1 MSNSAPPPGG
11 FAADLPG
18 KRGGETIR
26 ILLMMAT
33 VLAFL
38 LPLLWTALA
47 SLGVLPDNSSR
58 PPSWRGSASLD
69 HFAEVG
75 IAEPAFWQELVTSVL
90 TAGCAAAIAVGA
102 GFLAAY
108 GLARAP
114 FRSSRVVT
122 QGFLVLASLPAMAY
136 VIPLSDLMRRVHL
149 LDTFAAVVL
158 SEAAATA
165 PLAVFVLHG
174 AVAQLAPEWEEAAV
188 LDGAGLFRVIVRVV
202 LPLVA
207 PSVVATA
214 IVLFVLDWNMLLVP
228 LVLTS
233 GEIKTIPLGL
243 SDFFTFER
251 ELDWPTAAAALI
263 VSLAPVAL
271 LAGLFHRVLSRFALD
286 FRTGE

>member
-1 MSNSAPPPGG
+1 MSARREGTLR
-11 FAADLPG
+11 AALVAAAL
-18 KRGGETIR
+18 I
-26 ILLMMAT
+26 
-33 VLAFL
+33 AFL
-38 LPLLWTALA
+38 LPLAWTVLA
-47 SLGVLPDNSSR
+47 SFGLLPDNSSR
-58 PPSWRGSASLD
+58 PPSWRGPATLD
-69 HFAEVG
+69 HYAEIG
-75 IAEPAFWQELVTSVL
+75 IAEPAFWQELATSTVSS
-90 TAGCAAAIAVGA
+90 GCAAMLAVGA

-108 GLARAP
+108 SLARAP
-114 FRSSRVVT
+114 FRSSRLVT

-174 AVAQLAPEWEEAAV
+174 AIAQLPPEWEEAAV
-188 LDGAGLFRVIVRVV
+188 LDGAGLFRVIARVV

-207 PSVVATA
+207 PSVAATA

-228 LVLTS
+228 LALTS

-251 ELDWPTAAAALI
+251 ELDWSTAASALL
-263 VSLAPVAL
+263 VSLVPVAVL
-271 LAGLFHRVLSRFALD
+271 VGVFHRVLNRFSLD
-286 FRTGE
+286 LRAET